1 MSKTRTN
8 WQKAAK
14 QAIAN
19 GYQPGN
25 AWESLLRKS
34 LERSRPELI
43 QALGKELEH
52 YLQAKTA
59 RAQEMYE
66 TMVSDQGM
74 PGEVARE
81 LAMNELL
88 EVSGGD

>member
-1 MSKTRTN
+1 MSKTKTN
-8 WQKAAK
+8 WQRVAK

-25 AWESLLRKS
+25 AWETILRKS
-34 LERSRPELI
+34 LERNRPELVK
-43 QALGKELEH
+43 QLGNNLEH
-52 YLQAKTA
+52 YLQAKTS

-66 TMVSDQGM
+66 TMVSEQGM